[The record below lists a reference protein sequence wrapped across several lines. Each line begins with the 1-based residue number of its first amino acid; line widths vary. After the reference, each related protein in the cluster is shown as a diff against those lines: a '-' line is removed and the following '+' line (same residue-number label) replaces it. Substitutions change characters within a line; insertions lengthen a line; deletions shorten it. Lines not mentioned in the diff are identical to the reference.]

1 METIEL
7 LEKVLDRNN
16 LNMAYRQ
23 VVRNKGSH
31 GVDKMSTDELLGYLK
46 ENGKELVSQLKDG
59 VYTPSPVRRVE
70 IPKPNGGT
78 RVLGIPNV
86 KDRFIQQA
94 ITQVIAPCFE
104 EIFSEYSFGFR
115 PERSCHDALLQAKVF
130 IEEGYEW
137 VVDIDLEK
145 FFDRVNHDM
154 LMARVA
160 RIIKDKRILKLIR
173 KYLKSGVL
181 INGIITR
188 SEEGT
193 PQGGPMSPLLSNIM
207 LDDLDK
213 ELERRGLRF
222 VRYADDVQI
231 YVKSPRAAERVME
244 SVTKFIE
251 KTLKLKVN
259 RDKSEI
265 GKPF

>member
-1 METIEL
+1 METAEL
-7 LEKVLDRNN
+7 LDKVLERNN

-31 GVDKMSTDELLGYLK
+31 GADKMSTDQLLGFLK
-46 ENGKELVSQLKDG
+46 ENGQELISQLKDG
-59 VYTPSPVRRVE
+59 TYNPLPVRRVE

-78 RVLGIPNV
+78 RILGIPSV

-94 ITQVIAPCFE
+94 ITQIIAPCFE
-104 EIFSEYSFGFR
+104 EVFSEYSFGFR
-115 PERSCHDALLQAKVF
+115 PERSCHDALKQAKSF

-145 FFDRVNHDM
+145 FFDKVNHDM

-160 RIIKDKRILKLIR
+160 RIVKDKRILKLIR
-173 KYLKSGVL
+173 KYLKSGIL
-181 INGIITR
+181 INGIVMR

-193 PQGGPMSPLLSNIM
+193 PQGGPMSPLLSNVM

-213 ELERRGLRF
+213 ELEKRGLRF

-231 YVKSPRAAERVME
+231 YVKSARAAERVMA

-251 KTLKLKVN
+251 KSLKLKVN
-259 RDKSEI
+259 RCKSEI

>member
-1 METIEL
+1 METVEL
-7 LEKVLDRNN
+7 LEKVLERNN

-31 GVDKMSTDELLGYLK
+31 GVDKMSTDQLLRFLKDNGQELI
-46 ENGKELVSQLKDG
+46 SQLMDG
-59 VYTPSPVRRVE
+59 TYTPLPVRRVE

-78 RVLGIPNV
+78 RILGIPSV

-104 EIFSEYSFGFR
+104 EIFSENSFGFR
-115 PERSCHDALLQAKVF
+115 PERSCHDALKQAKSF
-130 IEEGYEW
+130 IGEGYEW

-145 FFDRVNHDM
+145 FFDTVNHDM

-173 KYLKSGVL
+173 KYLKSGIL
-181 INGIITR
+181 INGIIMR

-193 PQGGPMSPLLSNIM
+193 PQGGPMSPLLSNVM
-207 LDDLDK
+207 LDDLDR
-213 ELERRGLRF
+213 ELENRNLRF

-231 YVKSPRAAERVME
+231 YVKSARAAERVIE

-259 RDKSEI
+259 RSKSEI